1 MSSESHPGLPATPP
15 PYRPGSLR
23 PDERPDLHNW
33 WGLRPD
39 AVEGETCHDAA
50 TSKVSTEE
58 SLRQLAA
65 DGDAVARASV
75 GEQYHCRL
83 RRKPIPP
90 QIVFQSKLKMVGM
103 GASHQH
109 SHGGGGGGGGGAVE
123 GDAGSESHITHI
135 AIGVPTSTTGTQLT
149 QPDLLPI
156 LNVLLPSLLG
166 TIDKNTHKFRYTLY
180 VGFDIGDQ
188 MYDIDQKQRRLQK
201 RMTTMV
207 GEYPVVIELVRFN
220 VSLST
225 TYVWNGLFDL
235 AMKEG
240 GADYFMTCH
249 DDTEFYPSQGSYW
262 SDVMVQSLQHNIL
275 ARNFGVASPLD
286 MRDPKGVTHAFVHR
300 THYEVFGELF
310 PRQLSNAEHDDWM
323 SRVYGYKNTFFHS
336 DIQVYNTHRFTG
348 RAMPCKTRGEIV
360 DHEVYMGAEKIKRWA
375 LANVVTFTTA
385 LHSDTTAIKS

>member
-1 MSSESHPGLPATPP
+1 M
-15 PYRPGSLR
+15 
-23 PDERPDLHNW
+23 
-33 WGLRPD
+33 
-39 AVEGETCHDAA
+39 VFFFVF
-50 TSKVSTEE
+50 SKVVVLTVFLVWARAHAKRPFSE
-58 SLRQLAA
+58 A

-83 RRKPIPP
+83 RRKPVPP
-90 QIVFQSKLKMVGM
+90 QVVFQSKPKTVG
-103 GASHQH
+103 SHQH
-109 SHGGGGGGGGGAVE
+109 ANGGATA
-123 GDAGSESHITHI
+123 AGGESPLITHI
-135 AIGVPTSTTGTQLT
+135 AIGVPTTTAGTQLK

-166 TIDKNTHKFRYTLY
+166 TVDKNTHKFRYTLY
-180 VGFDIGDQ
+180 VGFDIGDE

-207 GEYPVVIELVRFN
+207 GEYPVAIELVRFN

-225 TYVWNGLFDL
+225 TYVWNGLFEL
-235 AMKEG
+235 AMRDGE
-240 GADYFMTCH
+240 ADYFMTCH

-262 SDVMVQSLQHNIL
+262 SDVMVQSLRQNIL

-336 DIQVYNTHRFTG
+336 DIQVYNTHRFSG
-348 RAMPCKTRGEIV
+348 
-360 DHEVYMGAEKIKRWA
+360 
-375 LANVVTFTTA
+375 
-385 LHSDTTAIKS
+385 